1 MNCIYKLNIHYII
14 SALLF
19 VFLGYFSHLTTAQT
33 IKKKKP
39 FVLVLDAGH
48 GGHDGGCHGAY
59 SNEKDI
65 TLQVVLKIKEILAKQ
80 NKEVVVVT
88 TRSTDIFWQLEQRGQ
103 IANDAKGDLFVSVHV
118 NSSPAKVGTAQ
129 GTETFVLGFR
139 DNDKKNAIANSGEV
153 YEGEEEGML
162 SINDPMTQIMIA
174 QYAQAYLAQSINLG
188 ARIETEFSHQG
199 RISKGVKQKS
209 LGVLAH
215 SGMPGV
221 LVEIGFLNNPTEEA
235 YLNSNEGIVEV
246 SQAIVNGILAY
257 KQDIESVKN

>member
-1 MNCIYKLNIHYII
+1 MNCKYKLNIHCFI
-14 SALLF
+14 STLLI
-19 VFLGYFSHLTTAQT
+19 VFLGYFSQPLIAQT
-33 IKKKKP
+33 INKKP
-39 FVLVLDAGH
+39 FILVLDAGH

-65 TLQVVLKIKEILAKQ
+65 TLTVVLKIKELLAKQ
-80 NKEVVVVT
+80 NKDIQVVT
-88 TRSTDIFWQLEQRGQ
+88 TRNTDVFWELEQRGQ

-118 NSSPAKVGTAQ
+118 NSSPAKVGTAN

-139 DNDKKNAIANSGEV
+139 DNDKKNAIASSEDV
-153 YEGEEEGML
+153 HEEGML
-162 SINDPMTQIMIA
+162 SVNDPMTQIMIA
-174 QYAQAYLAQSINLG
+174 QYAQAYLSQSINLG
-188 ARIETEFSHQG
+188 ARIETEFANQG
-199 RISKGVKQKS
+199 RTSKGVKQKS

-235 YLNSNEGIVEV
+235 YLNSTEGQTQV

-257 KQDIESVKN
+257 KQDIEKVKN